1 MTQHILSTKWFPN
14 PIQIY
19 KNEKRKQVL
28 YKELKTHTR
37 VAVEVFKPKR
47 PNHVQS
53 MSCDMKHPLHY
64 LQVQVDLTHS
74 FQRLGVL
81 LDGVDGLGEGDQ
93 LGGVLACRLTGISQ
107 LACTFIDECMN
118 DLRANS

>member
-37 VAVEVFKPKR
+37 VAVEVIKPKR

-53 MSCDMKHPLHY
+53 MSCDMKEWAVWREL
-64 LQVQVDLTHS
+64 
-74 FQRLGVL
+74 RNVL
-81 LDGVDGLGEGDQ
+81 NELDELEE
-93 LGGVLACRLTGISQ
+93 SK
-107 LACTFIDECMN
+107 N
-118 DLRANS
+118 